1 MIFFVAAR
9 AVVGGVIIVV
19 ATGIHSTVAVVI
31 GVVGAGVAVGVVVAN
46 VVVVV
51 VSVDVGVC
59 GVVAVAFVTAVAF
72 GRVDAAG
79 VADGV
84 VGQRW
89 CW

>member
-1 MIFFVAAR
+1 MFVAAR
-9 AVVGGVIIVV
+9 AVVGGIITFV
-19 ATGIHSTVAVVI
+19 AIGIPGTVAVVV
-31 GVVGAGVAVGVVVAN
+31 GVVGAGVVVAN
-46 VVVVV
+46 VVVVVV

-84 VGQRW
+84 VGSCR
-89 CW
+89 CCCC